1 MLVPPACG
9 LRQSTEAVCEQG
21 TVLLCRSM
29 NATAAKALHSLLYA
43 LNLSFSYL
51 LMLAVMTYNAGYFFV
66 IVLGLA
72 LGNFVFGGRKSS
84 DICHSQA

>member
-1 MLVPPACG
+1 
-9 LRQSTEAVCEQG
+9 
-21 TVLLCRSM
+21 M
-29 NATAAKALHSLLYA
+29 NPIAAKALHSLLYA

-51 LMLAVMTYNAGYFFV
+51 LMLAVMTYNVGYFFV

-72 LGNFVFGGRKSS
+72 LGNFIFGGRKSS